1 MSRRWDKRVGSKFE
15 MKNEDNRT
23 IIVITGASS
32 GLGRDMAISLAKHEG
47 NHLVLTARSEDKLTE
62 VAEII
67 TNMGGSAY
75 TFAADLTEE
84 SDVIALSEFL
94 RSKFN
99 RVNVLINNA
108 GLGIFKPL
116 VELSSDEW
124 KLMNDTMVYGTF
136 LCTKYIL
143 PLILES
149 TEPRHIIINS
159 SFWGIKGDTP
169 LCTAYIAAKFAQR
182 GLSLSLREELR
193 YHNIKVTCLMPG
205 SINTPFFDF
214 GGGWPHDPNRIL
226 SSEEL
231 SEVVNDIIHYKGNLV
246 VEEIVVQAVNPD

>member
-1 MSRRWDKRVGSKFE
+1 
-15 MKNEDNRT
+15 MKSDGKT

-32 GLGRDMAISLAKHEG
+32 GFGKDMAINLSKHKN
-47 NHLVLTARSEDKLTE
+47 NHVVLTARSESKLVELTE
-62 VAEII
+62 TI
-67 TNMGGSAY
+67 NSMGGNACMF
-75 TFAADLTEE
+75 TADITEE
-84 SDVIALSEFL
+84 SDVVALSEYL
-94 RSKFN
+94 KSKFG
-99 RVNVLINNA
+99 RANVLINNA

-116 VELSSDEW
+116 IELTSEEW
-124 KLMNDTMVYGTF
+124 KVMNDTMVYGTF

-143 PLILES
+143 PLILDSE
-149 TEPRHIIINS
+149 EDPRHIIINS

-205 SINTPFFDF
+205 SINTPFFDH

-231 SEVVNDIIHYKGNLV
+231 AEVVNDIIHYKGNLV
-246 VEEIVVQAVNPD
+246 VEEIVIQGVNPD

>member
-1 MSRRWDKRVGSKFE
+1 MIKREGK
-15 MKNEDNRT
+15 T

-32 GLGRDMAISLAKHEG
+32 GLGRDLAINLAKHKE
-47 NHLVLTARSEDKLTE
+47 NHVVLTARSENKLTE
-62 VAEII
+62 VAEQINS
-67 TNMGGSAY
+67 TGGKAY
-75 TFAADLTEE
+75 VFAADITEE
-84 SDVIALSEFL
+84 RDVIALSEFL
-94 RSKFN
+94 KNTFG

-116 VELSSDEW
+116 VDLSSEEW
-124 KLMNDTMVYGTF
+124 KVMNDTMVYGTF

-143 PLILES
+143 PLILDS
-149 TEPRHIIINS
+149 VEPRHIIINS

-182 GLSLSLREELR
+182 GMSLSLREELR
-193 YHNIKVTCLMPG
+193 YHNVKVTCLMPG
-205 SINTPFFDF
+205 SIKTPFFDY

-226 SSEEL
+226 SSEDL
-231 SEVVNDIIHYKGNLV
+231 AEVVNDIIHYKGNLV

>member
-1 MSRRWDKRVGSKFE
+1 MKSDSK
-15 MKNEDNRT
+15 T

-32 GLGRDMAISLAKHEG
+32 GLGKDMAINLAKNKE
-47 NHLVLTARSEDKLTE
+47 NHVVLTARSESKLLEITE
-62 VAEII
+62 TIN
-67 TNMGGSAY
+67 NMGGNAY
-75 TFAADLTEE
+75 MFTADIAEE

-94 RSKFN
+94 NCKFG

-116 VELSSDEW
+116 IELSSEEW
-124 KLMNDTMVYGTF
+124 KAMNDTMVYGTF

-149 TEPRHIIINS
+149 IEPRHVIINS
-159 SFWGIKGDTP
+159 SYWGIKGDTP

-193 YHNIKVTCLMPG
+193 YHNVKVTCLMPG
-205 SINTPFFDF
+205 SINTPFFDY

-231 SEVVNDIIHYKGNLV
+231 AEVVNDIIHYKGNLV
-246 VEEIVVQAVNPD
+246 VEEIVIQGVNPD

>member
-1 MSRRWDKRVGSKFE
+1 MIN
-15 MKNEDNRT
+15 NENKT

-32 GLGRDMAISLAKHEG
+32 GMGRDLAISLAKHKE
-47 NHLVLTARSEDKLTE
+47 NHVVLTARSENKLAE
-62 VAEII
+62 VAEQI
-67 TNMGGSAY
+67 NSAGGKAY
-75 TFAADLTEE
+75 VFAADITEE
-84 SDVIALSEFL
+84 RDVIALSEFL
-94 RSKFN
+94 KNTFG

-116 VELSSDEW
+116 VDLSSEEW
-124 KLMNDTMVYGTF
+124 KVMNDTMVYGTF

-149 TEPRHIIINS
+149 VEPRHIIINS

-182 GLSLSLREELR
+182 GMSLSLREELR

-205 SINTPFFDF
+205 SINTPFFDY

-226 SSEEL
+226 SSEDL
-231 SEVVNDIIHYKGNLV
+231 AEVVNDIIHYKGNLV